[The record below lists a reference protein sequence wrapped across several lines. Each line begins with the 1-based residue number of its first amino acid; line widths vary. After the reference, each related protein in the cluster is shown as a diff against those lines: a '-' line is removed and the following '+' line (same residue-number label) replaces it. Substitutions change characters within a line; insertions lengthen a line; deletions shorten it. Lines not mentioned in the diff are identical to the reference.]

1 VSKVEDVYLLRRGT
15 RFDGTLHLMPHHLV
29 FSYLPSLPAD
39 APANAKPPRQK
50 EVWITY
56 PMINYCSLKSC
67 PPVLRQE
74 PSIRIRC
81 RDFTFFAFFFP
92 NDKKARV
99 VYDSIRAL
107 SCKIGRLD
115 KLLAFSYQ
123 PKPPEDQQNGWNIY
137 DARREWKRLGIS
149 PKDSEKGWRISE
161 VNLEYKYAPTYPAL
175 LVVPTNVSDSV
186 LRYAGEYR
194 SRQRIPALVYRHPV
208 NNCSITRSS
217 QPTPGLR
224 GNRNPQ
230 DERLVAAIWATN
242 RGWKPANIS
251 SSNSAELTPDTSV
264 VNLNDSSANS
274 SFVGAVEGSIDAGRT
289 TADDLTA
296 SSETDADAPKVYG
309 AQQRNL
315 IVDARPT
322 VNAYAMQA
330 VGLGSEKMD
339 YYPGAEK
346 AYLGIDNIHVMRK
359 SLDTVIEALKESDL
373 VPFPPNR
380 QLLAKS
386 NWIKHIAN
394 ILDGTALIARTV
406 GIMHSHVLIH
416 CSDGWDRTSQ
426 LSALSQI
433 LLDPYY
439 RTLEGF
445 IVLVEKD
452 WLSFGHMF
460 RHRSGFLSHEKWF
473 TIENEKIERKH
484 DGTGGSNAFENAL
497 RGARGLFNRHN
508 ESNESL
514 NQLPETNMPEN
525 VTDVADTP
533 SSKPVQIGAAE
544 EHRVTKV
551 NELSPVFHQFLD
563 CVYQLHYQH
572 PTRFEFSE
580 RFLRRLLYH
589 LYSCQYG
596 TFLFDNEKERV
607 DTRAKERTRSV
618 WDYFLCRKQEFM
630 NPKYEP
636 EIDDAIRGKERMIF
650 PRKGEAR
657 WWAECFGRTD
667 EEMNVF
673 GPQAP
678 PNLTPQTSNQ
688 STGRS
693 GTSTPIVQEPIVT
706 GTESADGATGAGTTV
721 QLPPT
726 HAVGDRS
733 PRVSNTPKP
742 LDAAAALGQDLRQGV
757 MAGFEKLG
765 ITSNTNRAVS
775 PAAAT
780 SRPSEDVAREV
791 VKPSSDLST
800 GTETGG
806 NAEDVT
812 HEAAEED
819 VKKSLEDSNR
829 LSSEASTEQS
839 LEPASTQIADLGLG
853 ADIVEKKAENRSR
866 SRKPTQ
872 AAEAKKE
879 VEMEMQ

>member
-1 VSKVEDVYLLRRGT
+1 VEQY
-15 RFDGTLHLMPHHLV
+15 
-29 FSYLPSLPAD
+29 SA
-39 APANAKPPRQK
+39 
-50 EVWITY
+50 
-56 PMINYCSLKSC
+56 
-67 PPVLRQE
+67 
-74 PSIRIRC
+74 
-81 RDFTFFAFFFP
+81 
-92 NDKKARV
+92 
-99 VYDSIRAL
+99 
-107 SCKIGRLD
+107 
-115 KLLAFSYQ
+115 
-123 PKPPEDQQNGWNIY
+123 
-137 DARREWKRLGIS
+137 
-149 PKDSEKGWRISE
+149 
-161 VNLEYKYAPTYPAL
+161 TYPAL

-194 SRQRIPALVYRHPV
+194 SRHRIPALVYRHPV

-224 GNRNPQ
+224 GNRNAQ

-242 RGWKPANIS
+242 RGWKAANDS
-251 SSNSAELTPDTSV
+251 SSGSAEFTPDTSLF
-264 VNLNDSSANS
+264 NLDESSTNS
-274 SFVGAVEGSIDAGRT
+274 SFGGAVDAETQKNGRT
-289 TADDLTA
+289 TASDLTG
-296 SSETDADAPKVYG
+296 SGETDLDLPKVYG

-359 SLDTVIEALKESDL
+359 SLDTVIDALKESDL
-373 VPFPPNR
+373 VSFPPNR

-445 IVLVEKD
+445 LVLIEKD

-484 DGTGGSNAFENAL
+484 DGQGGSNPFENAL

-514 NQLPETNMPEN
+514 NQLPETNVGEN
-525 VTDVADTP
+525 VTDAADTASP
-533 SSKPVQIGAAE
+533 KPAPIGAAE

-596 TFLFDNEKERV
+596 TFLFDNEKERI

-636 EIDDAIRGKERMIF
+636 EIDDGVRGKERMIF

-678 PNLTPQTSNQ
+678 PNLTPQTSNT
-688 STGRS
+688 SNGRS
-693 GTSTPIVQEPIVT
+693 GTSTPISHEPVVT
-706 GTESADGATGAGTTV
+706 GTETAEGATGAGTTAI
-721 QLPPT
+721 LPPT
-726 HAVGDRS
+726 HAVEGRS
-733 PRVSNTPKP
+733 SNVSNTPRP
-742 LDAAAALGQDLRQGV
+742 FDTAAALGQDLRQGV
-757 MAGFEKLG
+757 MVSFEKLG
-765 ITSNTNRAVS
+765 ITGNANRES
-775 PAAAT
+775 TPAAG
-780 SRPSEDVAREV
+780 SGRPSEDVGREA
-791 VKPSSDLST
+791 VKPSSDLNVDAKADRSVD
-800 GTETGG
+800 EAPVQA
-806 NAEDVT
+806 AEQTTDHDAVGST
-812 HEAAEED
+812 HEPS
-819 VKKSLEDSNR
+819 KPI
-829 LSSEASTEQS
+829 TEQPE
-839 LEPASTQIADLGLG
+839 EPAPSQDVDLGLP
-853 ADIVEKKAENRSR
+853 ADLVEKKAENRSR
-866 SRKPTQ
+866 SRKPSQ
-872 AAEAKKE
+872 VAEVKKE
-879 VEMEMQ
+879 VEMGMQ

>member
-1 VSKVEDVYLLRRGT
+1 
-15 RFDGTLHLMPHHLV
+15 MI
-29 FSYLPSLPAD
+29 SYCCL
-39 APANAKPPRQK
+39 KP
-50 EVWITY
+50 
-56 PMINYCSLKSC
+56 L

-81 RDFTFFAFFFP
+81 RDFTYFAFYFP
-92 NDKKARV
+92 DEKKARD

-123 PKPPEDQQNGWNIY
+123 PKPPEDQQNGWDIY

-149 PKDSEKGWRISE
+149 PKDTDKGWRISE
-161 VNLEYKYAPTYPAL
+161 INIEYKYSKTYPAL
-175 LVVPTNVSDSV
+175 LVVPSKVSDSV

-194 SRQRIPALVYRHPV
+194 SRQRIPALVYRHPL

-242 RGWKPANIS
+242 RGWKAAQTPS
-251 SSNSAELTPDTSV
+251 PHSGGLTPESSV
-264 VNLNDSSANS
+264 VNLNESSINS
-274 SFVGAVEGSIDAGRT
+274 SFVGVVDTQAANLGT
-289 TADDLTA
+289 TDEDLTE
-296 SSETDADAPKVYG
+296 SSETDADLPRVYG

-339 YYPGAEK
+339 YYPNAEK

-359 SLDTVIEALKESDL
+359 SLDTVIEALKDSDITPL
-373 VPFPPNR
+373 PPNR

-386 NWIKHIAN
+386 NWIKHISN
-394 ILDGTALIARTV
+394 ILDGVALIARTV

-439 RTLEGF
+439 RTMEGF
-445 IVLVEKD
+445 VVLVEKD

-473 TIENEKIERKH
+473 TIENERIERKN
-484 DGTGGSNAFENAL
+484 DGQGNPFENAL
-497 RGARGLFNRHN
+497 RGARGLFNRQN

-514 NQLPETNMPEN
+514 NQLPETNATEN
-525 VTDVADTP
+525 GTDVSDTASP
-533 SSKPVQIGAAE
+533 KPGKLGAAE

-563 CVYQLHYQH
+563 CVYQLYYQH

-596 TFLFDNEKERV
+596 TFLFDNEQERI
-607 DTRAKERTRSV
+607 DARARERTRSV
-618 WDYFLCRKQEFM
+618 WDYFLCRKQEFL
-630 NPKYEP
+630 NPQYDP
-636 EIDDAIRGKERMIF
+636 EIDDSVRGKERMIF

-667 EEMNVF
+667 EEMNVPA
-673 GPQAP
+673 PQVP
-678 PNLTPQTSNQ
+678 TLTPQTSNA
-688 STGRS
+688 SNGRS
-693 GTSTPIVQEPIVT
+693 GTNTPLVQEPIVT
-706 GTESADGATGAGTTV
+706 GTESAEGVTGAGTTV
-721 QLPPT
+721 DLPPT
-726 HAVGDRS
+726 HAIGERS
-733 PRVSNTPKP
+733 NSVQSAPAPSP
-742 LDAAAALGQDLRQGV
+742 LDAAAALGQDLRQGLV
-757 MAGFEKLG
+757 AGIEKLG
-765 ITSNTNRAVS
+765 ITKAAASRGAS
-775 PAAAT
+775 PASGHSRLSTDVGREAT
-780 SRPSEDVAREV
+780 RLSA
-791 VKPSSDLST
+791 DLSAQN
-800 GTETGG
+800 GRE
-806 NAEDVT
+806 
-812 HEAAEED
+812 
-819 VKKSLEDSNR
+819 KS
-829 LSSEASTEQS
+829 
-839 LEPASTQIADLGLG
+839 
-853 ADIVEKKAENRSR
+853 RSR
-866 SRKPTQ
+866 SRSK
-872 AAEAKKE
+872 AEEVRQEVE
-879 VEMEMQ
+879 VEMQ

>member
-1 VSKVEDVYLLRRGT
+1 
-15 RFDGTLHLMPHHLV
+15 MI
-29 FSYLPSLPAD
+29 SYCCL
-39 APANAKPPRQK
+39 KP
-50 EVWITY
+50 
-56 PMINYCSLKSC
+56 L

-81 RDFTFFAFFFP
+81 RDFTYFAFYFP
-92 NDKKARV
+92 DEKKARD

-115 KLLAFSYQ
+115 KLLAFSYS
-123 PKPPEDQQNGWNIY
+123 PKPPEDQQNGWDIY

-149 PKDSEKGWRISE
+149 PKDTEKGWRISE
-161 VNLEYKYAPTYPAL
+161 INLEYKVQKAHVYAQTCDLITKQYSKTYPAL
-175 LVVPTNVSDSV
+175 LVVPSNVSDSV

-194 SRQRIPALVYRHPV
+194 SRQRIPALVYRHPI

-242 RGWKPANIS
+242 RGWKATQPPTPR
-251 SSNSAELTPDTSV
+251 SAGLTPDSSV
-264 VNLNDSSANS
+264 INLNESSTNS
-274 SFVGAVEGSIDAGRT
+274 SFVGVVDTETANPART
-289 TADDLTA
+289 TVDNLTD
-296 SSETDADAPKVYG
+296 SSESTEADIPKVYG

-359 SLDTVIEALKESDL
+359 SLDTIIEALKDSDITPL
-373 VPFPPNR
+373 PPNR

-386 NWIKHIAN
+386 NWIKHISN
-394 ILDGTALIARTV
+394 ILDGVALIARTV

-473 TIENEKIERKH
+473 TIENERIER
-484 DGTGGSNAFENAL
+484 DTPGGSNPFENAL

-514 NQLPETNMPEN
+514 NQLPETNNTEN
-525 VTDVADTP
+525 VADATDTAPPKP
-533 SSKPVQIGAAE
+533 SKFGAAE

-563 CVYQLHYQH
+563 CVFQLVHQH

-596 TFLFDNEKERV
+596 TFLFDNEKERI
-607 DTRAKERTRSV
+607 DTRARERTRSV

-630 NPKYEP
+630 NPNYDP
-636 EIDDAIRGKERMIF
+636 EIDDSVRGKERMIF

-667 EEMNVF
+667 EEMNVV
-673 GPQAP
+673 GSQAP
-678 PNLTPQTSNQ
+678 PNLTPQTSNV
-688 STGRS
+688 SNGRS
-693 GTSTPIVQEPIVT
+693 GTSTPIPEEPIVT
-706 GTESADGATGAGTTV
+706 GTESAEGATGAGSTAE
-721 QLPPT
+721 LPPT
-726 HAVGDRS
+726 HAIGERPASV
-733 PRVSNTPKP
+733 PITPSP
-742 LDAAAALGQDLRQGV
+742 LDAAAALGQDFRQGLV
-757 MAGFEKLG
+757 AGIEKLG
-765 ITSNTNRAVS
+765 IGKTGVS
-775 PAAAT
+775 GPDKGA
-780 SRPSEDVAREV
+780 SPVSGQ
-791 VKPSSDLST
+791 S
-800 GTETGG
+800 
-806 NAEDVT
+806 
-812 HEAAEED
+812 
-819 VKKSLEDSNR
+819 R
-829 LSSEASTEQS
+829 LSADVGREATRLS
-839 LEPASTQIADLGLG
+839 ADLNEQNGR
-853 ADIVEKKAENRSR
+853 ERSQSR
-866 SRKPTQ
+866 SKGEEVRQ
-872 AAEAKKE
+872 EIE
-879 VEMEMQ
+879 VEMQ

>member
-1 VSKVEDVYLLRRGT
+1 MERIRVSKVEGVYLLRRGT
-15 RFDGTLHLMPHHLV
+15 RFDGTLHLMPHHIV

-39 APANAKPPRQK
+39 APADAKPPRQK

-56 PMINYCSLKSC
+56 PMINHCSLKPC
-67 PPVLRQE
+67 PPILRQE
-74 PSIRIRC
+74 SSIRIRC

-92 NDKKARV
+92 DEKKARD

-115 KLLAFSYQ
+115 KLLAFTYQ
-123 PKPPEDQQNGWNIY
+123 PKPPEDQQDGWNIY

-149 PKDSEKGWRISE
+149 PKDTEKGWRISE
-161 VNLEYKYAPTYPAL
+161 INVEYKVHNLRQIQIKACLDEWNSTQRHTPPCSSCPPMSRTASFDMPAIDG
-175 LVVPTNVSDSV
+175 T
-186 LRYAGEYR
+186 
-194 SRQRIPALVYRHPV
+194 
-208 NNCSITRSS
+208 
-217 QPTPGLR
+217 
-224 GNRNPQ
+224 GN
-230 DERLVAAIWATN
+230 
-242 RGWKPANIS
+242 
-251 SSNSAELTPDTSV
+251 
-264 VNLNDSSANS
+264 
-274 SFVGAVEGSIDAGRT
+274 AGRT
-289 TADDLTA
+289 TVDDLTGSA
-296 SSETDADAPKVYG
+296 ETDPDLPKIYG

-322 VNAYAMQA
+322 INAYAMQA

-373 VPFPPNR
+373 ISFPPNR

-473 TIENEKIERKH
+473 TVENEKIERK
-484 DGTGGSNAFENAL
+484 DGQGGGNAFDNAI

-514 NQLPETNMPEN
+514 NQLPESNGDN
-525 VTDVADTP
+525 VTDIADITAP
-533 SSKPVQIGAAE
+533 KPEKIGAAE

-607 DTRAKERTRSV
+607 DSRAKERTRSV

-630 NPKYEP
+630 NPKYDP
-636 EIDDAIRGKERMIF
+636 ETDDTIRGKERIIF

-678 PNLTPQTSNQ
+678 PSLTPQTSIASN
-688 STGRS
+688 GKS
-693 GTSTPIVQEPIVT
+693 GTTTPIPEEPIVT
-706 GTESADGATGAGTTV
+706 GIETADGAIGAGTTV
-721 QLPPT
+721 NLPPT
-726 HAVGDRS
+726 HAIGDRS
-733 PRVSNTPKP
+733 PKVSSTPKP
-742 LDAAAALGQDLRQGV
+742 FDAAAALGQDLRQGV
-757 MAGFEKLG
+757 MASFEKLG
-765 ITSNTNRAVS
+765 ITASSSRAVS
-775 PAAAT
+775 PAAESNRA
-780 SRPSEDVAREV
+780 SADVAREA
-791 VKPSSDLST
+791 VKPSSQLSPDIDQKPQQ
-800 GTETGG
+800 
-806 NAEDVT
+806 APKP
-812 HEAAEED
+812 ED
-819 VKKSLEDSNR
+819 VKIAQPEDDSIDMNADKSAEQVLET
-829 LSSEASTEQS
+829 EAAQNT
-839 LEPASTQIADLGLG
+839 DLGLG
-853 ADIVEKKAENRSR
+853 SNIVEKKAENRTR
-866 SRKPTQ
+866 SRKPSHNP
-872 AAEAKKE
+872 EEKKDV